1 MPLAGL
7 VLSPCGGDGAFFKKM
22 TFISTRRFRVNANK
36 NKLDVWLIYQCKKC
50 KHTLN
55 IPIYERVSPQK
66 IPKLRS
72 LRILLHYGGVW
83 LRYDLWICSLSS
95 VPWADAGA
103 YFCAHFYRRCWLK
116 STQKV
121 T

>member
-1 MPLAGL
+1 MRYSTEKECR
-7 VLSPCGGDGAFFKKM
+7 VVHKCGQCGKKM

-66 IPKLRS
+66 IPKELYEGF
-72 LRILLHYGGVW
+72 LANDEELA
-83 LRYDLWICSLSS
+83 LRYA
-95 VPWADAGA
+95 ADPAL
-103 YFCAHFYRRCWLK
+103 FK
-116 STQKV
+116 SKNFV
-121 T
+121 LEK

>member
-1 MPLAGL
+1 
-7 VLSPCGGDGAFFKKM
+7 M

-66 IPKLRS
+66 IPKKLYEGF
-72 LRILLHYGGVW
+72 LANDEELA
-83 LRYDLWICSLSS
+83 LRYA
-95 VPWADAGA
+95 ADSAL
-103 YFCAHFYRRCWLK
+103 FK
-116 STQKV
+116 SKNFV
-121 T
+121 LEK

>member
-1 MPLAGL
+1 MSYSSEKEYKIIHKCAR
-7 VLSPCGGDGAFFKKM
+7 CGKKM

-66 IPKLRS
+66 IPRELYEGFLDNDQELAIR
-72 LRILLHYGGVW
+72 YGT
-83 LRYDLWICSLSS
+83 
-95 VPWADAGA
+95 DAA
-103 YFCAHFYRRCWLK
+103 FLK
-116 STQKV
+116 SRNFLVDLFAQ
-121 T
+121 

>member
-1 MPLAGL
+1 MRYSTEKECR
-7 VLSPCGGDGAFFKKM
+7 VVHKCGHCGKKM

-66 IPKLRS
+66 IPKELYEGF
-72 LRILLHYGGVW
+72 LANDEELA
-83 LRYDLWICSLSS
+83 LRYA
-95 VPWADAGA
+95 ADPAL
-103 YFCAHFYRRCWLK
+103 FK
-116 STQKV
+116 SKNFV
-121 T
+121 LDK